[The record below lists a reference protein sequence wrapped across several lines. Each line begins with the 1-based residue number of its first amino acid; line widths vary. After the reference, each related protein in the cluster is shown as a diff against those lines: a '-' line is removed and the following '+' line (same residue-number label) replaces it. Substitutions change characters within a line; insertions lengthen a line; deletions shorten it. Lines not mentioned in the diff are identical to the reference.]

1 MKKTLIL
8 SLMLLSIM
16 AVQGQTIHWLLFIDT
31 TDPNVG
37 EVDKCGREMLRDY
50 FISEV
55 NAVLKHEGYKTD
67 IKDIY
72 GQQVSPETCTR
83 VINNLKADPDDIIVF
98 YYIGHGG
105 RPVGDSDYIRKHPF
119 PQICL
124 AQHDPEKYVPLEWIG
139 KELGK
144 KGARLAVTIGM
155 CCNGEVDQISM
166 KDEPTFSPN
175 YGAAHLSA
183 NKIARIK
190 DLFLNHKGYLIAT
203 SSSPRQLS
211 KAIQVRN
218 SGIPNNPADYRDTYS
233 FAICNFLQTQIDN
246 YNNSL
251 TWDKFL
257 SEIKGFVDRCSYHQ
271 QTPIHDVQNIEWEPW
286 GECKKI
292 KPNPT
297 PTPKTPSDLSNTLS
311 ALIDTSRP
319 INERQKLEMKLANDV
334 FAKDAIV
341 KFLGQESENVIDKSR
356 VEDWLGILATNPQNR
371 IYNVEV
377 IDQETDSN
385 GKIKTI
391 RVKETYKK

>member
-16 AVQGQTIHWLLFIDT
+16 AVQAQTIHWLLFIDT

-37 EVDKCGREMLRDY
+37 EVDKYGREMLRNY

-72 GQQVSPETCTR
+72 GTQVSPETCKR
-83 VINNLKADPDDIIVF
+83 VINNLKADPNDIIVF

-105 RPVGDSDYIRKHPF
+105 RPVGDAEYRRNHPF
-119 PQICL
+119 PQMCM
-124 AQHDPEKYVPLEWIG
+124 AQHDPEKFVPLEWVDE
-139 KELGK
+139 ELSN
-144 KGARLAVTIGM
+144 KGARLAVTIAM
-155 CCNGEVDQISM
+155 CCNSYSDNITI

-175 YGAAHLSA
+175 YGATNLST

-190 DLFLNHKGYLIAT
+190 DLFLNHEGHLIAT
-203 SSSPRQLS
+203 SSSPGQVS
-211 KAIQVRN
+211 SAIPIRI
-218 SGIPNNPADYRDTYS
+218 SGIPNNPADYRDAYS
-233 FAICNFLQTQIDN
+233 YAICDFFQTQIDKYNSTMTWEDFLTAIKN
-246 YNNSL
+246 YIDRNSNH
-251 TWDKFL
+251 K
-257 SEIKGFVDRCSYHQ
+257 
-271 QTPIHDVQNIEWEPW
+271 QTPIHDTKDVAMTHR
-286 GECKKI
+286 KKPI
-292 KPNPT
+292 PKPNPK
-297 PTPKTPSDLSNTLS
+297 PEPKTPSDLSNTLS
-311 ALIDTSRP
+311 ALIDTSRS
-319 INERQKLEMKLANDV
+319 IQERQKLEMKLENDV
-334 FAKDAIV
+334 FAKNAMV